1 MKKVLIALSFL
12 SLTLFL
18 TACQIPFFGKEK
30 KAALQVGSTPKST
43 VFLDEDQVGI
53 TPFFDD
59 NLKPGEYTLKLVPE
73 QTGSPLASWQ
83 QKIKLTPSILTVVN
97 REFAATEEESSHEVL
112 TLEEISDKDNSSLA
126 VVTDPDRAVIKIDAE
141 PKGFAPITIDQITP
155 SDHEI
160 IISLP
165 GFREKSIKAKTQ
177 AGYKLTVSVKLAKE
191 TEPPEEEEEATES
204 AEAKESPTPAP
215 KSTPTPTSA
224 TSPQPTTS
232 ASPPPKPYV
241 KIKDTPTG
249 WLRVRMEPSLDA
261 TEAAKVNV
269 GTMHP
274 YLGEESGWYKIRY
287 ETAKE
292 GWVYATYAEKVE

>member
-1 MKKVLIALSFL
+1 MKKVLIALSLL

-43 VFLDEDQVGI
+43 VFLDEDQIGI

-59 NLKPGEYTLKLVPE
+59 DLKAGEYTLKLVPE
-73 QTGSPLASWQ
+73 QTSSPLASWQ

-97 REFAATEEESSHEVL
+97 REFAATEEESSHEIL

-155 SDHEI
+155 GDHEI
-160 IISLP
+160 VISLP

-191 TEPPEEEEEATES
+191 TTPPEDEEEATES
-204 AEAKESPTPAP
+204 AEAKESPTP
-215 KSTPTPTSA
+215 KSTPKPETTPAPVS
-224 TSPQPTTS
+224 TTS

-241 KIKDTPTG
+241 KIKETGTG
-249 WLRVRMEPSLDA
+249 WLRVRMEPSLEA

-274 YLGEESGWYKIRY
+274 YLGEQSGWYKISY